1 MNKTDFIDTVQAILS
16 IDSFVDQLVNVGV
29 DITDSAIFNYGIIAD
44 NLWKLYYTDEGV
56 DVINAYL
63 YEDKYYD
70 SVEDLYNDLQL
81 MYLKN
86 V

>member
-1 MNKTDFIDTVQAILS
+1 MNKTDFIETVQAILS
-16 IDSFVDQLVNVGV
+16 IDSFVDQLLNIGI

-44 NLWKLYYTDEGV
+44 NLWKSYYTDEGV

>member
-16 IDSFVDQLVNVGV
+16 IDSFVDQLLNIGI
-29 DITDSAIFNYGIIAD
+29 DISDSAIFNYGIIAD
-44 NLWKLYYTDEGV
+44 NLWKSYYTDEGV
-56 DVINAYL
+56 NAINAYL
-63 YEDKYYD
+63 YEDRYYD

>member
-16 IDSFVDQLVNVGV
+16 IDSFVDQLLNVGV

>member
-16 IDSFVDQLVNVGV
+16 IDSFVVQLLNIGI

-44 NLWKLYYTDEGV
+44 NLWKSYYTDEGV

>member
-16 IDSFVDQLVNVGV
+16 IDSFVDQLLNIGI
-29 DITDSAIFNYGIIAD
+29 DITNSAIFNYGIIAD
-44 NLWKLYYTDEGV
+44 NLWKSYYTDEGV

>member
-1 MNKTDFIDTVQAILS
+1 MDKTDFIDTVKAILN
-16 IDSFVDQLVNVGV
+16 IDYFVSQLLNVGV
-29 DITDSAIFNYGIIAD
+29 DITDSAIFDYGIIAD
-44 NLWKLYYTDEGV
+44 NLWKSYYTEEGV
-56 DVINAYL
+56 DLINAYL

>member
-16 IDSFVDQLVNVGV
+16 IDSFVNQLLNVGV

-44 NLWKLYYTDEGV
+44 ILWKSYYTDEGV

-63 YEDKYYD
+63 YENKYYD

>member
-1 MNKTDFIDTVQAILS
+1 MNKTDFTDTVQAILS
-16 IDSFVDQLVNVGV
+16 INSFVDQLLNIGI

-44 NLWKLYYTDEGV
+44 NLWKSYYTDEGV

>member
-1 MNKTDFIDTVQAILS
+1 MNKTDFIETVQAILS
-16 IDSFVDQLVNVGV
+16 IDSFVDRLLNIGI
-29 DITDSAIFNYGIIAD
+29 DITDSVIFNYGIIAD
-44 NLWKLYYTDEGV
+44 NLWKSYYTDEGV

>member
-70 SVEDLYNDLQL
+70 SVEDLYNELQL